1 MQKIHSFT
9 TVTHLSRFTETTYK
23 ISHDSNIKCVSH
35 FTISAVLPG
44 GLGVGMGHPSL
55 LGPVSSVSQ
64 PPRLAWFLFFTL
76 PQVFGTLMHF
86 RSFLFFSQSTADFL
100 GNQNSLFPQ
109 CQFGGDPDKVNFDL
123 GLSVIGTLFDGEYP
137 PPIGLGST
145 IARVT
150 HQSFHPPKQ
159 TAINENHACVFIIC
173 GMFKKCYGEN

>member
-9 TVTHLSRFTETTYK
+9 TFTHLSRFTETTYK

-44 GLGVGMGHPSL
+44 GLGVGVGHPSL

-76 PQVFGTLMHF
+76 PLVFGTLMHF

-123 GLSVIGTLFDGEYP
+123 LGRLSLVRCSM
-137 PPIGLGST
+137 GS
-145 IARVT
+145 IL
-150 HQSFHPPKQ
+150 HPQ
-159 TAINENHACVFIIC
+159 DQGRMLAAVCLSS
-173 GMFKKCYGEN
+173 

>member
-76 PQVFGTLMHF
+76 PLVFGTLMHF
-86 RSFLFFSQSTADFL
+86 EFVHFC
-100 GNQNSLFPQ
+100 SL
-109 CQFGGDPDKVNFDL
+109 
-123 GLSVIGTLFDGEYP
+123 
-137 PPIGLGST
+137 
-145 IARVT
+145 ARVLPISLVT
-150 HQSFHPPKQ
+150 KIVCFPSVNLAATQ
-159 TAINENHACVFIIC
+159 IR
-173 GMFKKCYGEN
+173 

>member
-44 GLGVGMGHPSL
+44 GLGVGVGHPSR

-64 PPRLAWFLFFTL
+64 PPLLAWFLFFTL
-76 PQVFGTLMHF
+76 PLVFGTLMHF

-109 CQFGGDPDKVNFDL
+109 CQFGGCLSLVRCSMGSILHPQDQ
-123 GLSVIGTLFDGEYP
+123 GLQQQE
-137 PPIGLGST
+137 
-145 IARVT
+145 
-150 HQSFHPPKQ
+150 
-159 TAINENHACVFIIC
+159 
-173 GMFKKCYGEN
+173 